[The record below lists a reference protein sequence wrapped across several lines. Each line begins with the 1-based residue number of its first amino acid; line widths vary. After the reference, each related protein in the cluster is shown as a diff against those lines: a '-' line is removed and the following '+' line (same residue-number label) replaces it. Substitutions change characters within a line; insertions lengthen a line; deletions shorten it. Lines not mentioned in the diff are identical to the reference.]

1 MEAITG
7 SISIEYQNQHYTL
20 FMVEQGWLVAELL
33 QFLDDIYRAE
43 DPRIAI
49 LKQMG
54 LAIHVSSE
62 TPPRSAHHWIELD
75 LENHRLSTNSD
86 LIRKAVKR
94 RRPFRKDPYYP
105 PVLERIYR
113 VLDDLDFEVHL
124 YK

>member
-1 MEAITG
+1 MEAVTG
-7 SISIEYQNQHYTL
+7 SISIGFQHQHYTL
-20 FMVEQGWLVAELL
+20 LMLEQGWLVADLL

-49 LKQMG
+49 LRQMG
-54 LAIHVSSE
+54 LAIHVSAE
-62 TPPRSAHHWIELD
+62 PPPRSAHHWIELD
-75 LENHRLSTNSD
+75 LESHRLSTNSD

-94 RRPFRKDPYYP
+94 RKPSRKDPYYP